1 VKTRLLFILLLLPA
15 FGFAS
20 YFSDGM
26 RAYKS
31 GDYETAK
38 GLFELAIEEEG
49 AEQARFLLG
58 LFYLKGLGTDRDL
71 QKAKEL
77 LSKAARL
84 GNARAKCYLAEV
96 YLLRK
101 KKEKQRALKL
111 LKEGKNGGALECV
124 DIAAAH
130 KLPL

>member
-1 VKTRLLFILLLLPA
+1 MKTRLLFILLLLPA

-31 GDYETAK
+31 GNYKVAK
-38 GLFELAIEEEG
+38 ELFEMAIEEDG
-49 AEQARFLLG
+49 AEQAQFLLG
-58 LFYLKGLGTDRDL
+58 LLYLKGLGVDRNL
-71 QKAKEL
+71 PKAKQL
-77 LSKAARL
+77 LGKAAEL

-96 YLLRK
+96 YLLQK
-101 KKEKQRALKL
+101 KKERQTALKL
-111 LKEGKNGGALECV
+111 LKEGKKAGALECV
-124 DIAAAH
+124 DIAATH